1 MPQDQKVFLPPGGT
15 MGELIRSKDWSK
27 TPLGPM
33 EQWPKSLHIIV
44 TFILDS
50 PFPMIFG
57 WGSQLTAI
65 YNDAYLP
72 LLGKKHPAL
81 GKPFLE
87 VWHEAA
93 DIISPLVEQA
103 LTGES
108 LSFHDAP
115 FTLMRHGY
123 PEQTWF
129 DYSYSPLRDDDGAVA
144 GFLNIAVETTERKQA
159 EEALKKAK
167 IQAERESARTRAIL
181 DSMAE
186 GLVVADPNGNIIEMN
201 PAGLSIHEFGSLDEV
216 YRHLMEYPDLFDLH
230 VEDGSLIPV
239 EEWPMAK
246 ALRGEVFTGY
256 ELWVTRKDTGS
267 KWIAR
272 YSGAPVRDG
281 HGNIIMAVIT
291 LEDIT
296 ERKHAEKTL
305 SESEARYRE
314 LVQNANSAII
324 RWKADGTLTFFNEY
338 AQTFFGY
345 SADEVI
351 GRHVGMLVPQEES
364 TGADLSGLVRD
375 IVANPEQYVNFVNEN
390 VRKDGSRA
398 WMAWTN
404 KPIFDTEGKV
414 IEILAVG
421 TEITDRKRAEDEL
434 RQISSELERRT
445 RELGAILT
453 SVKDYLYI
461 FDSQGRFV
469 FANEMLLN
477 LWGLSK
483 EQALGMTMRDLNYP
497 EPVEEALSL
506 AREHVFRTKQSTIN
520 ETRYTSPTG
529 ISGIYENILAP
540 ILGTDGQVEY
550 IVGSTRDITERK
562 RTEEALRENEA
573 RYSSLFHNMT
583 EEVHFWEIIRDK
595 KGDIS
600 TWRLVDANLPTL
612 KTWGKTLQEIKGKT
626 TDEIFGPG
634 ATEHYL
640 PVVRKIFAVKAPYSF
655 EDYFPHLDKH
665 FRFTSIPLENHFIT
679 TGADI
684 TAIKKVHENL
694 ERQVRE
700 RTSELEQANRAKDQF
715 LANMSHEIR
724 TPMSGVL
731 GMTEILLHQGLP
743 AKVQGD
749 LAMVRRS
756 AESVMTLINDLFD
769 LSRISQGKFDFHP
782 EVFDLRSMVRDAIGP
797 FEFQASSKDLD
808 FVLSIDESVPGQLL
822 CDKDRLGQVI
832 KNLISNA
839 IKFTERGFIRVH
851 VKAEKNDEDT
861 LRLNFAV
868 SDSGLGIPRKKQKD
882 VFNAFIQLDPSYSKK
897 FAGMG
902 LGLAIS
908 KSLVEGMGGEILVES
923 TKGKGATFRF
933 NITCGIVTESQEP
946 AAPSITLKDL
956 PPMTILIA
964 EDNAVNRLFLRRAL
978 ITAGHKVGEA
988 ENGKHALE
996 MIKDN
1001 HFDLVLMDIQMPE
1014 MDGVEAARRIRSG
1027 RHGRRDIPII
1037 ALTAYAMKGDREKFL
1052 SSGMNGYVTK
1062 PVDFNVLA
1070 GEIASVR
1077 GVSVPTSG

>member
-506 AREHVFRTKQSTIN
+506 ARE
-520 ETRYTSPTG
+520 
-529 ISGIYENILAP
+529 
-540 ILGTDGQVEY
+540 
-550 IVGSTRDITERK
+550 
-562 RTEEALRENEA
+562 
-573 RYSSLFHNMT
+573 
-583 EEVHFWEIIRDK
+583 
-595 KGDIS
+595 
-600 TWRLVDANLPTL
+600 
-612 KTWGKTLQEIKGKT
+612 
-626 TDEIFGPG
+626 
-634 ATEHYL
+634 
-640 PVVRKIFAVKAPYSF
+640 
-655 EDYFPHLDKH
+655 
-665 FRFTSIPLENHFIT
+665 
-679 TGADI
+679 
-684 TAIKKVHENL
+684 
-694 ERQVRE
+694 
-700 RTSELEQANRAKDQF
+700 RTSELEEANRAKDQF

-724 TPMSGVL
+724 TPMAGVPWHDRDSSPP
-731 GMTEILLHQGLP
+731 GSAGESARRP
-743 AKVQGD
+743 GD
-749 LAMVRRS
+749 GPQVG
-756 AESVMTLINDLFD
+756 
-769 LSRISQGKFDFHP
+769 RIGH
-782 EVFDLRSMVRDAIGP
+782 
-797 FEFQASSKDLD
+797 DLD
-808 FVLSIDESVPGQLL
+808 QRPLRPFAHQSGQVRLSSGGIRPSLHGPRRHRTLRVPGQVQGP
-822 CDKDRLGQVI
+822 RLHPFHRRVRSRSDPLRQGPAGAGDQESGFQRDQVHRARFRPGACQ
-832 KNLISNA
+832 SREE
-839 IKFTERGFIRVH
+839 TMRTRSS
-851 VKAEKNDEDT
+851 
-861 LRLNFAV
+861 LNFAV
-868 SDSGLGIPRKKQKD
+868 ADSGLGIPREKQTSS
-882 VFNAFIQLDPSYSKK
+882 APSPSLTLPTPKSSRH
-897 FAGMG
+897 GI
-902 LGLAIS
+902 GLAIS
-908 KSLVEGMGGEILVES
+908 KSLVEGMGGEISGRKHE
-923 TKGKGATFRF
+923 GKGGHIPFLRHLRHGDRTGTGSPEHHPPR
-933 NITCGIVTESQEP
+933 
-946 AAPSITLKDL
+946 PSADDH
-956 PPMTILIA
+956 PRCRGQRGQP
-964 EDNAVNRLFLRRAL
+964 LFLAPRPDHRRPQGGGGRERQACL
-978 ITAGHKVGEA
+978 GQAQGHPFRPCAHGHPDAGDGRGRGRTADPFGQSTA
-988 ENGKHALE
+988 E
-996 MIKDN
+996 
-1001 HFDLVLMDIQMPE
+1001 
-1014 MDGVEAARRIRSG
+1014 
-1027 RHGRRDIPII
+1027 RDIPII